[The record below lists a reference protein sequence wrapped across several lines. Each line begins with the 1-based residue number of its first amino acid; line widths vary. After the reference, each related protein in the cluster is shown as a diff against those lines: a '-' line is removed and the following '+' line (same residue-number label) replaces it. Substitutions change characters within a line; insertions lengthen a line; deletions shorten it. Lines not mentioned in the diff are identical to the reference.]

1 MRKFTNSEVT
11 RTVEEF
17 NTNIKIINNCIEE
30 LIRHHEDM
38 EVKVFVEKLE
48 KYLHE
53 KQQFIKQY
61 MSFLYDINELQFGD
75 IKEIIL

>member
-1 MRKFTNSEVT
+1 
-11 RTVEEF
+11 
-17 NTNIKIINNCIEE
+17 
-30 LIRHHEDM
+30 M